1 MKRKYLIQ
9 IILLLLLT
17 ILSISIFNYYYEKDS
32 PVRKDKKNEEKSF
45 SDGKTLS
52 NQQNLIED
60 IKYRATNTNGDI
72 YEILADYG
80 EANLEN
86 PELMFLTNVKSKII
100 FNNTEKKNI
109 NLTSNFANF
118 NTKTFE
124 TTFVKNVKIVRQ
136 NETITGD
143 ELYIVL
149 DVDEENTQNDLGK
162 EQNILRMSNNVLLQ
176 KPGYEMKADIL
187 EIDLITRNLKIYMNN
202 TNNKVLIKSNFK

>member
-9 IILLLLLT
+9 IILLLLLFV
-17 ILSISIFNYYYEKDS
+17 LSISIFNYYYEKDS
-32 PVRKDKKNEEKSF
+32 PVKKDKKNEEKSF

-124 TTFVKNVKIVRQ
+124 TTFVKNVEIVRQ

-187 EIDLITRNLKIYMNN
+187 EIDLITKNLKIYMNN

>member
-9 IILLLLLT
+9 IILLLLLFV
-17 ILSISIFNYYYEKDS
+17 LSISIFNYYYEKDS
-32 PVRKDKKNEEKSF
+32 PVKKDKKNEEKSF
-45 SDGKTLS
+45 SDDKTLS

-124 TTFVKNVKIVRQ
+124 TTFVKNVEIVRQ

-149 DVDEENTQNDLGK
+149 DVVEDNTQNDLNK

-187 EIDLITRNLKIYMNN
+187 EIDLITKNLKIYMNN

>member
-86 PELMFLTNVKSKII
+86 PELIFLTNVKSKII

-124 TTFVKNVKIVRQ
+124 TTFVKNVEIVRQ

>member
-9 IILLLLLT
+9 IILLLLLLV
-17 ILSISIFNYYYEKDS
+17 LSISIFNYYYEKDS
-32 PVRKDKKNEEKSF
+32 PVKKDKKNEEKSF
-45 SDGKTLS
+45 SDDKTLS

-124 TTFVKNVKIVRQ
+124 TTFVKNVEIVRQ

-149 DVDEENTQNDLGK
+149 DVVEDNTQNDLNK

-187 EIDLITRNLKIYMNN
+187 EIDLITKNLKIYMNN
-202 TNNKVLIKSNFK
+202 SNNKVLIKSNFK

>member
-176 KPGYEMKADIL
+176 KPGYEMKADVL
-187 EIDLITRNLKIYMNN
+187 EIDLITKNLKIYMHNS
-202 TNNKVLIKSNFK
+202 NNKVLINSELK

>member
-9 IILLLLLT
+9 IVLLILL
-17 ILSISIFNYYYEKDS
+17 ISLSITIFNYYYKEN
-32 PVRKDKKNEEKSF
+32 PVVKKNKINDEKKF
-45 SDGKTLS
+45 SDNTSLT

-60 IKYRATNTNGDI
+60 IKYTANNTKGDV
-72 YEILADYG
+72 YEILADIG
-80 EANLEN
+80 EASLED

-100 FNNTEKKNI
+100 FDNTEKENI
-109 NLTSNFANF
+109 FLTSNFANF

-124 TTFVKNVKIVRQ
+124 TTFVKNVEIIRQ

-149 DVDEENTQNDLGK
+149 DVVEDNTQNDLNK
-162 EQNILRMSNNVLLQ
+162 EQNILRMSNNVLLR

-187 EIDLITRNLKIYMNN
+187 EIDLITKNLKIYMNN

>member
-80 EANLEN
+80 EANLKE
-86 PELMFLTNVKSKII
+86 PELMFLTNVRSKII
-100 FNNTEKKNI
+100 FNNTEKKDI

-124 TTFVKNVKIVRQ
+124 TTFIKDVEIIRQ
-136 NETITGD
+136 NEKITGN
-143 ELYIVL
+143 ELYMVL
-149 DVDEENTQNDLGK
+149 DVDEENTQNNLSK
-162 EQNILRMSNNVLLQ
+162 EENILRMSNNVLFQ
-176 KPGYEMKADIL
+176 KPGYEVKADVL
-187 EIDLITRNLKIYMNN
+187 EIDLITKNLKIYMHNS
-202 TNNKVLIKSNFK
+202 NNKVLINSELK

>member
-9 IILLLLLT
+9 IILLLLLFV
-17 ILSISIFNYYYEKDS
+17 LSISIFNYYYEKDS
-32 PVRKDKKNEEKSF
+32 PVKKDKKNEEKSF

-124 TTFVKNVKIVRQ
+124 TTFVKNVEIVRQ

-149 DVDEENTQNDLGK
+149 DVVEDNTQNDLNK
-162 EQNILRMSNNVLLQ
+162 EQNILRMSNNVLLR

-187 EIDLITRNLKIYMNN
+187 EIDLITKNLKIYMNN

>member
-143 ELYIVL
+143 ELYMVL

>member
-32 PVRKDKKNEEKSF
+32 PVKKDKKNEEKSF
-45 SDGKTLS
+45 SDSKTLS

-124 TTFVKNVKIVRQ
+124 TTFVKNVEIVRQ

-187 EIDLITRNLKIYMNN
+187 EIDLITKNLKIYMNN

>member
-32 PVRKDKKNEEKSF
+32 PVKKDKKNEEKSF
-45 SDGKTLS
+45 SDSKTLS

-124 TTFVKNVKIVRQ
+124 TTFVKNVEIVRQ

-149 DVDEENTQNDLGK
+149 DVVEDNTQNDLNK

-187 EIDLITRNLKIYMNN
+187 EIDLITKNLKIYMNN

>member
-187 EIDLITRNLKIYMNN
+187 EIDLITKNLKIYMNN

>member
-124 TTFVKNVKIVRQ
+124 TTFVKNVEIVRQ

-187 EIDLITRNLKIYMNN
+187 EIDLITKNLKIYMNN

>member
-9 IILLLLLT
+9 IILLLLLFV
-17 ILSISIFNYYYEKDS
+17 LSISIFNYYYEKDS
-32 PVRKDKKNEEKSF
+32 PVKKDKKNEEKSF
-45 SDGKTLS
+45 SDDKTLS

-124 TTFVKNVKIVRQ
+124 TTFVKNVEIVRQ

-149 DVDEENTQNDLGK
+149 DVVEDNTQNDLNK

-187 EIDLITRNLKIYMNN
+187 EIDLITKNLKIYMNN
-202 TNNKVLIKSNFK
+202 SNNKVLIKSNFK